1 MIVFTIAL
9 GSLALWGV
17 VSAARGLTRDGY
29 HQVPTRSR

>member
-17 VSAARGLTRDGY
+17 VAAARGLARDGY
-29 HQVPTRSR
+29 HPTPTRTR